1 MFFTGVDRMRKK
13 LNKTRVVWRFLFLPR
28 VINREW
34 RWLEFAKIEQELIF
48 SNGWVF
54 IDKAWK

>member
-1 MFFTGVDRMRKK
+1 MDRDVMRKK
-13 LNKTRVVWRFLFLPR
+13 LNKMRVVWRFLFLPR